1 MAEFDTTKTESQ
13 YYGIRPTQG
22 VVTPE
27 AAYYDPNSIG
37 GIAELVEGGLDI
49 GDKYNTIRV
58 GEEAEAT
65 AMELADQYYQQS
77 TGQFEQGVDVG
88 NQRLVNT
95 YMAGVVNPYEFK
107 TRIETLA
114 QQQINMNPS
123 KADVITSKMK
133 DVFERTGVANRLALD
148 EEMYKAEMERIAK
161 EKQNR
166 DKILM
171 DKAGIDIT
179 NMPEEEKQVRFFE
192 YQLKEEQ
199 IKIYEQD
206 QKLNEGE
213 RKQIARDKVAEMV
226 RKGTFRE
233 EKDVIIT
240 SLTRELEAI
249 NRDPKL
255 NDQTKRD
262 RFKRAMQNA
271 NKRFLAFYG
280 DLSAVESDNPEV
292 KNLFAN
298 VKAEFEFLSKEF
310 ENEFTQE
317 SITKALQNTASRAK
331 AEIDLEYYES
341 DFGKN
346 EKLRDAVFKEV
357 QALTLIKE
365 QLKDADPELA
375 KSLLEKADKILEQLP
390 GILQN
395 DISKKD
401 RDAIFDN
408 EVGEKYTNYIKSNIQ
423 QIKEEAK
430 AAGIDPVVYNV
441 LKQEQ
446 DWISSKKS
454 EVRFNKLDTELEQLA
469 MSPVSNILLDGP
481 SDYKESLNKNLEFY
495 KSGINYYM
503 LNTYDEIPNKVGM
516 TKDGMLVSK
525 MTDNSMLAQTFAND
539 LERINNFITVVAKM
553 NNVEPSTVA
562 EKILN
567 EEFPSI
573 AGKGSEIVQ
582 VNSQQEWKALKPG
595 TRFMLPNGQIGT
607 KQAGVDKIGK

>member
-1 MAEFDTTKTESQ
+1 MAKFDTTQQESQ

-22 VVTPE
+22 VVMPE
-27 AAYYDPNSIG
+27 AAYYDPNSLG
-37 GIAELVEGGLDI
+37 GIAELTETALDI
-49 GDKYNTIRV
+49 GDKYQTV
-58 GEEAEAT
+58 VAGEEAET
-65 AMELADQYYQQS
+65 AAMGLADEYFQQS
-77 TGQFEQGVDVG
+77 TGQFEQGIDAG

-107 TRIETLA
+107 TRIEA
-114 QQQINMNPS
+114 EANRQISMTPS

-133 DVFERTGVANRLALD
+133 DVFERTGLAKRLEMD
-148 EEMYKAEMERIAK
+148 EELYKAEIDRIAK
-161 EKQNR
+161 ERQNR

-179 NMPEEEKQVRFFE
+179 NMPEEEKQVKFFE

-199 IKIYEQD
+199 ITIYEQD

-213 RKQIARDKVAEMV
+213 RKQIARDKVSEMV

-249 NRDPKL
+249 NRDPKY
-255 NDQTKRD
+255 NDQQKRD
-262 RFKRAMQNA
+262 KFKRAMQAA
-271 NKRFLAFYG
+271 NKRFLSFYG
-280 DLSAVESDNPEV
+280 DLSAIESDNPEV

-298 VKAEFEFLSKEF
+298 VKAEFQFLSNEF

-346 EKLRDAVFKEV
+346 EKIRDAVFKEV

-365 QLKDADPELA
+365 QLKNADPELA

-390 GILQN
+390 GLLQN
-395 DISKKD
+395 DVSKKN

-408 EVGEKYTNYIKSNIQ
+408 EVGEKYTNYIKNNIQ

-430 AAGIDPVVYNV
+430 ASGIDPVVYNV

-481 SDYKESLNKNLEFY
+481 SDYKEALNKNLEFY
-495 KSGINYYM
+495 KSGINFYM
-503 LNTYDEIPNKVGM
+503 LNTYDDIPNKVGM
-516 TKDGMLVSK
+516 TRDGMLVSK
-525 MTDNSMLAQTFAND
+525 MTDKSMLAQTFAND
-539 LERINNFITVVAKM
+539 LERINNFISVVAKM
-553 NNVEPSTVA
+553 NNVEPSTIA

-573 AGKGSEIVQ
+573 SGKGSEITQ
-582 VNSQQEWKALKPG
+582 VNSPEEWKALKPG
-595 TRFMLPNGQIGT
+595 TRFMLPNGQVGT
-607 KQAGVDKIGK
+607 KQAGENKIGK